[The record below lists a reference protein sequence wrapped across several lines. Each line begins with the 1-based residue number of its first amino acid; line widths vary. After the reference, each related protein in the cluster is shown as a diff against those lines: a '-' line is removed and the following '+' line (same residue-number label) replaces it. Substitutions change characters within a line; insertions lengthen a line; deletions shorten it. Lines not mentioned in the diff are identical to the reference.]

1 MHFLCLSHGKKLLL
15 DADQQ
20 GDLEEVL
27 VPRGNVKRSLGP
39 FNDGLCMKLEQ
50 GSEGPVCFDE

>member
-15 DADQQ
+15 DADRQEE
-20 GDLEEVL
+20 LEEVL

-39 FNDGLCMKLEQ
+39 FNRWLMHEIGAGIRGTCLL
-50 GSEGPVCFDE
+50 